1 MSSQNVQP
9 TPRKSRF
16 YLYLGLFNFLLGVVV
31 GASPWVLLLFKD
43 FLSSS
48 SPLVFN
54 GGGIAIALITIP
66 LSFVL
71 SVIGIAL
78 MLIYRFSKKSARAEG
93 TPLSGMDI
101 YRLVLSG
108 IFLLVAIW
116 HISDLAGYPL
126 GLWIG

>member
-1 MSSQNVQP
+1 MSSENVQP

-54 GGGIAIALITIP
+54 GGGIAVALITIP
-66 LSFVL
+66 FSFVL
-71 SVIGIAL
+71 TVIGIGF
-78 MLIYRFSKKSARAEG
+78 MLYYRFSKKAERPEG
-93 TPLSGMDI
+93 TPLPSQDI
-101 YRLVLSG
+101 ARVVLSAT
-108 IFLLVAIW
+108 FLLIAIW
-116 HISDLAGYPL
+116 HIGELAGVHL
-126 GLWIG
+126 IL

>member
-1 MSSQNVQP
+1 MSSEKVQP

-31 GASPWVLLLFKD
+31 GSSPWVLLLFKD
-43 FLSSS
+43 SLSSN

-54 GGGIAIALITIP
+54 GGGIAVALITIP

-78 MLIYRFSKKSARAEG
+78 MLTYRFSKKSVRPEG

-101 YRLVLSG
+101 YRLVLS
-108 IFLLVAIW
+108 IVFLAVAIW
-116 HISDLAGYPL
+116 HISDLAGVQL
-126 GLWIG
+126 IL